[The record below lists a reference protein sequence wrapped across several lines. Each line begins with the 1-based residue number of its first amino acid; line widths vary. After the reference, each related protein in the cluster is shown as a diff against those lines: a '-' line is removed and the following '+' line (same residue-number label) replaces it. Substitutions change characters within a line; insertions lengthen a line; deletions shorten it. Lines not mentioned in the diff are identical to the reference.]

1 MKKLILSA
9 AILAAPAAYADTPRT
24 VVNDAGQDTSITCG
38 EGGELVVNGSGN
50 KLAVTGGC
58 ARVVVNG
65 SENTVTLDGADKIV
79 LNGADNQVTYKRGWK
94 AAQPRVVK
102 TGAGNKIAR
111 AK

>member
-1 MKKLILSA
+1 MKKLVLLA
-9 AILAAPAAYADTPRT
+9 ALCAAPAANADTPRT
-24 VVNDAGQDTSITCG
+24 VVNDAGQDTTVACG
-38 EGGELVVNGSGN
+38 EGGELVVNGSSN

-65 SENTVTLDGADKIV
+65 SENTVALDGADKIV
-79 LNGADNQVTYKRGWK
+79 LNGAGNSVSYKRGWK
-94 AAQPRVVK
+94 AAQPKVVK